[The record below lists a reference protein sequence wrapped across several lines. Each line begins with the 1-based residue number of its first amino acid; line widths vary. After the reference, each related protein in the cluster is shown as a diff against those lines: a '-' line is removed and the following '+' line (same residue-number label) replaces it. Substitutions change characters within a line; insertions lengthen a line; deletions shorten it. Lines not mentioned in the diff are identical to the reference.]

1 MVAALRGTGVVSL
14 PLFPSPGLLTP
25 ALPWE
30 TTEWFNSEP
39 LDLARLRGRVVVLE
53 AFQML
58 CPGCVAHALPQA
70 VRLARTFGD
79 DLAVIGLHTVFEHH
93 QAMTPVSLQAFLHEY
108 RIPFPVGVDAPSDAH
123 PAPVTFSRYRMQGTP
138 TTVLIDRDGMLRGQ
152 KFGQVDDMALAAAVT
167 RLLDGA
173 VPPAIPPAV
182 SPAVCAIDGTCT

>member
-1 MVAALRGTGVVSL
+1 MSL
-14 PLFPSPGLLTP
+14 LMSPASGLLTP

-39 LDLARLRGRVVVLE
+39 LNLAQLHGRVVVLE

-58 CPGCVAHALPQA
+58 CPSCVSHALPQA
-70 VRLARTFGD
+70 VRLSRAFGD

-93 QAMTPVSLQAFLHEY
+93 RAMTPTSLKAFLHEY
-108 RIPFPVGVDAPSDAH
+108 RIPFPVGVDALRSAH

-152 KFGQVDDMALAAAVT
+152 KLGPVDDMALAAAVT

-173 VPPAIPPAV
+173 VPPA
-182 SPAVCAIDGTCT
+182 VCAVDGTCT